1 MSVISTAGWVE
12 KHRQIVISLR
22 AETLLSA
29 DRILPGLREGWD
41 FSVTGSCFVFEPMG
55 IPRVPHIAIM
65 GNVAASRIPG
75 KPIFSIDMT
84 ALEIEAG
91 IYRQCGIRPES
102 IADGT
107 SIAADPYEILPD
119 EDYDPA
125 RAWIFRAITGH
136 APRDAALF
144 LAAMLK
150 RRPDIGKHLLAK
162 NFNAALAAAPD
173 LLGGIGWPDEV
184 RAGWATNGGGD
195 YLPPFLVLALH
206 AEFACHRMSDRG
218 MIALSFDDNGRQV
231 TTRGFIDGIV
241 PDVSRTERVTMMPL
255 PGPVEALI
263 DMVPFQTYALLP
275 PTAAFSQR
283 DGLLGRAWS
292 RHAATLIPS
301 MIGDYGAESIDTLM
315 SFTGHLSPTA
325 LKSNVEAHPKSWREQ
340 RKAYGHSLQKR
351 PAVEYWGLDRRQNVA
366 VGLLEIALD
375 AQAWNQKYR
384 PDGPDLRTDTTKQ
397 ILANAMQTVCCL
409 WLEDAGSAAVTHIDK
424 EIREGFREKKT
435 REPTIYD
442 DETLD
447 DVCRRS
453 GFGSG
458 LLRTAEKLIRQ
469 RAKPGAEGYT
479 ARRKAHLWFSN
490 CGDDVG
496 HYHRLQLKAVA
507 DYLACRFAQTS
518 HQHGERNYMAG
529 TAPTGLAAKP
539 VSMTTDPEAAYCAR
553 DNAMMVTSHGLDP
566 MRSFLS
572 RDAGSTLEMA
582 KGYGRTDIL
591 PGSDRTTPRS
601 TK

>member
-1 MSVISTAGWVE
+1 MSTISTVGWIE
-12 KHRQIVISLR
+12 QRRQIVFELR
-22 AETLLSA
+22 AGKLLSA
-29 DRILPGLREGWD
+29 DRILPNLREGWD
-41 FSVTGSCFVFEPMG
+41 FAAPDTLLVSDPMG
-55 IPRVPHIAIM
+55 IPRTPHIAIS
-65 GNVAASRIPG
+65 GEVATSRIPG
-75 KPIFSIDMT
+75 RPIFSAGMT

-125 RAWIFRAITGH
+125 RAWIFRAISGH

-150 RRPDIGKHLLAK
+150 DRPDIGKHLLAK

-184 RAGWATNGGGD
+184 RAGWATNGGDD

-206 AEFACHRMSDRG
+206 AELACHRMSDRG
-218 MIALSFDDNGRQV
+218 MIALSFDDDGCQV

-241 PDVSRTERVTMMPL
+241 PDVDKTGRVTTIPL
-255 PGPVEALI
+255 PGAVEALI
-263 DMVPFQTYALLP
+263 NMVPFQTYALLP
-275 PTAAFSQR
+275 PTAAFAQR

-301 MIGDYGAESIDTLM
+301 TIADYGAESIDTLM

-325 LKSNVEAHPKSWREQ
+325 LRRNVEAHPKSWREQ

-351 PAVEYWGLDRRQNVA
+351 PAVEFWGLDRRQNVA

-375 AQAWNQKYR
+375 AQAWNRQYR
-384 PDGPDLRTDTTKQ
+384 PDGPDLRRDTTKQ
-397 ILANAMQTVCCL
+397 ALANAMQTVCCL
-409 WLEDAGSAAVTHIDK
+409 WLENAGSAAVGHLDK
-424 EIREGFREKKT
+424 EIREGFREKET
-435 REPTIYD
+435 REPTIFD

-447 DVCRRS
+447 DVCRRK

-479 ARRKAHLWFSN
+479 ARRKAHLWFSKW
-490 CGDDVG
+490 GDDVG
-496 HYHRLQLKAVA
+496 HYYRLQLKAVA
-507 DYLACRFAQTS
+507 DHLAHRFAPTAS
-518 HQHGERNYMAG
+518 RNRMAG
-529 TAPTGLAAKP
+529 TTRAGLAAKP

-553 DNAMMVTSHGLDP
+553 DNAMMITCTGLDP

-572 RDAGSTLEMA
+572 RETGPVLKMA
-582 KGYGRTDIL
+582 EGCARTGIL
-591 PGSDRTTPRS
+591 PGSDNAMPRS